1 LLWPFSVFWALA
13 ALGVF
18 GAWVFVL
25 VLGPNRMF
33 RDTVVEQAYVV
44 LTETLPCYLERC
56 LRRCGIGEALA
67 GRAEHVWGAL
77 FGCRNPLFQIT
88 AVVLYWAGIAA
99 FFTQAAPFIP
109 NRYVAAWQW
118 YVHICPVIGLYA
130 LHLPFVYTQL
140 SPFYCPEN
148 VVANFTCFC
157 RIPICATLIANI
169 GFYTAACVADPGAVD
184 AANIEAACRLFD
196 YDRLLFFD
204 SQCRT
209 CMQRKPA
216 RSKHCSACQCCV
228 QMMDHHCIWLNNC
241 VGLRNTRWFL
251 GFLATFCVVC
261 FYGLYLTGTVILE
274 LRHVRGLVDAPVIW
288 DELGNPIVLSFKS
301 SVLYLF
307 DDRPLLAVLFV
318 LLLVLAPAI
327 GIFTAYQLRITML
340 GYTSNEESKWL
351 NVADAIADG
360 VVFAVQESDHSKREI
375 AQVIEKEDQ
384 PADLRFRR
392 QITHLRDVQNMYNR
406 GAWNNFKFVLFPPLG
421 PTPRKP
427 HAA

>member
-1 LLWPFSVFWALA
+1 MLLWPFSVFWALA
-13 ALGVF
+13 ALGMF
-18 GAWVFVL
+18 GTWVFVL

-33 RDTVVEQAYVV
+33 RDTVVERAYVV

-56 LRRCGIGEALA
+56 LRRFEVGEALA

-77 FGCRNPLFQIT
+77 FGRRNPLFQIT
-88 AVVLYWAGIAA
+88 AVVLYWAGLAA

-109 NRYVAAWQW
+109 NRYVTAWQW
-118 YVHICPVIGLYA
+118 
-130 LHLPFVYTQL
+130 
-140 SPFYCPEN
+140 
-148 VVANFTCFC
+148 
-157 RIPICATLIANI
+157 IPICATLVANI
-169 GFYTAACVADPGAVD
+169 GFYTAACVADPGIVD
-184 AANIEAACRLFD
+184 AANVEAACQLFD

-261 FYGLYLTGTVILE
+261 FYGLYLTGTVVLE
-274 LRHVRGLVDAPVIW
+274 LRHVRGLVNAPVIW
-288 DELGNPIVLSFKS
+288 DEMGNPIVLSFKS

-384 PADLRFRR
+384 PADLRPRR
-392 QITHLRDVQNMYNR
+392 QITHLRDVHNMYNR
-406 GAWNNFKFVLFPPLG
+406 GVWNNFKFVLFPPLG
-421 PTPRKP
+421 SAPCKP